1 MSAFKKLL
9 DDQPISQTWIAKNL
23 DVSPA
28 TINLIVKH
36 GKYPKKN
43 AAHLK
48 QQFIQLLVSKGMTEN
63 EILTAMDAVSLTPE
77 NDQASGDECTAA
89 HQSNEEQLMLLRK
102 QTLTP
107 AAKKQFMLFK
117 NIFTEDIRDASE
129 LYNNSD
135 INYVRESM
143 WQAAKGNTSFIAVV
157 GQSGSGKTT
166 LREELHDRVERDREP
181 VILIEPYVLATED
194 NDIKGKTLKSVHIAE
209 AILAALAPNTK
220 AMRSPE
226 ARFRQIHNLLKE
238 SSRAGHHHVLIIEEA
253 HSLPIPTLKHLKR
266 FIELKNG
273 FMPLLSI
280 ILIGQDELKI
290 KLAENNQEVREVV
303 QRCEIVTL
311 EPFTQTSLVEYLQH
325 RCKAADRKLSD
336 FIDESG
342 LDAICTKLTR
352 NVGRKNQHE
361 SLLYPLAVGNL
372 LTGALNVAAQLGE
385 KVITGDLVMEV

>member
-1 MSAFKKLL
+1 MCAFKQLL
-9 DDQPISQTWIAKNL
+9 DEQSISQTWIAKKL
-23 DVSPA
+23 GFSPA
-28 TINLIVKH
+28 TINKIVLR
-36 GKYPKKN
+36 GDYPKKN
-43 AAHLK
+43 AAVLK
-48 QQFIQLLVSKGMTEN
+48 QQIIELLKSKGLTQDQ
-63 EILTAMDAVSLTPE
+63 ILTAMDAVQLNSDRDQTLEIERTATP
-77 NDQASGDECTAA
+77 NQ
-89 HQSNEEQLMLLRK
+89 EEQLMLLRK

-107 AAKKQFMLFK
+107 QAKKQFMLFQ
-117 NIFTEDIRDASE
+117 NIFTGEIRNAKE
-129 LYNNSD
+129 LFLNTD

-166 LREELHDRVERDREP
+166 LREELHDRVDREREP
-181 VILIEPYVLATED
+181 VVIIEPYVLATED

-209 AILAALAPNTK
+209 AILAALAPSTNAK
-220 AMRSPE
+220 RSPE

-238 SSRAGHHHVLIIEEA
+238 SSRAGHHHLLIIEEA

-266 FIELKNG
+266 FLELKNG
-273 FMPLLSI
+273 FTPLLSI
-280 ILIGQDELKI
+280 ILIGQDELKL

-311 EPFTQTSLVEYLQH
+311 EPFTTTTLSDYLQH

-342 LDAICTKLTR
+342 IEAICSKLTR

-372 LTGALNVAAQLGE
+372 LTGALNVAAELGE
-385 KVITGDLVMEV
+385 KVVTGDLVKEV